1 MTEGRQKDHPGQY
14 RQSDSLWLQGHPITI
29 SGHMK
34 EKKTGNCQHV
44 FTMGKSSLT
53 SLLAFFNK
61 VTGFADK
68 EKSSK
73 CYLG

>member
-1 MTEGRQKDHPGQY
+1 
-14 RQSDSLWLQGHPITI
+14 
-29 SGHMK
+29 MK

-53 SLLAFFNK
+53 SLPAFFNK